1 MSADSSRPWRTNHA
15 GGAPWEAIAGYS
27 RAVRAGGTVH
37 VAGTT
42 ALDEHGQPF
51 APGDAAA
58 QTRRTLEIIREAL
71 RMADARLEDVVR
83 TRLYVT
89 DIDRWEEVARVH
101 GEFFGTI
108 RPATAMV
115 EVSRLIHPD
124 LVVEIEAEALLEPR

>member
-1 MSADSSRPWRTNHA
+1 
-15 GGAPWEAIAGYS
+15 
-27 RAVRAGGTVH
+27 

-58 QTRRTLEIIREAL
+58 QTRRALEIIREAL